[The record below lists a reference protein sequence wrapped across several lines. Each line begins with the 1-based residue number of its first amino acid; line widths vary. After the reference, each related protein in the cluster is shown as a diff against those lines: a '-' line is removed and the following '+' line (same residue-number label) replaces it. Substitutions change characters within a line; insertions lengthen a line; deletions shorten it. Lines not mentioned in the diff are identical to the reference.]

1 MPTAMWFCDA
11 KPPGGSSTL
20 PPTLHRKVGSDKQ
33 QDKGRSETTDKV
45 TFSSDRDVTLYKIR
59 HFSNYFLQNTAFSP
73 LFSPRDLCSLRRFE
87 KITTFSV
94 VSNRPPSYG
103 DLFRGSLIIMIIPA
117 MWITK
122 KRPAPCCRSRT
133 YLHHHVCHF
142 SELDH
147 SSTVVSGEVLTS
159 PKIYAIIMIRRISIS
174 DGCCI
179 LLLNKLRS
187 SLIHLRIF

>member
-1 MPTAMWFCDA
+1 MSHSTKSDIFQTISCKIQRFLRYFPRGIFAHSAVLKKLRLFQWFR
-11 KPPGGSSTL
+11 T
-20 PPTLHRKVGSDKQ
+20 V
-33 QDKGRSETTDKV
+33 
-45 TFSSDRDVTLYKIR
+45 
-59 HFSNYFLQNTAFSP
+59 
-73 LFSPRDLCSLRRFE
+73 PRPMQ
-87 KITTFSV
+87 
-94 VSNRPPSYG
+94 NRPPSYG